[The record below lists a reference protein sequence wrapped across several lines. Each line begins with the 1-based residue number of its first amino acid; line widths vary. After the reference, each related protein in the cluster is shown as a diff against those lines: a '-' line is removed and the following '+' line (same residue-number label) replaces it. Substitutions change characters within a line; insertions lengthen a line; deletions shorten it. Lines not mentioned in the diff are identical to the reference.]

1 MQEQII
7 LDSSMKLEHVA
18 RILNMVSK
26 VPYFTEKNARVKQIE
41 FLPGGLTNSNYKVTI
56 DDEVFA
62 IRVAGDGTT
71 EYLNRPAE
79 KHNASLMS
87 EMGINAKIY
96 YYDETTGDQ
105 ICNFIDGKTMH
116 IPDFQDDDILRKAAQ
131 IFKDYHNSGKE
142 FMDHFDPI
150 RITDEYN
157 NLLIEKE
164 HKDFFEGFDKVRSK
178 FDEIKEA
185 FEINPPKMAPSHNDP
200 LPENYILNGNGKL
213 YLIDWEYSGMSDPCF
228 DLAALIIEN
237 NLSPEQEKVF
247 LEEYFGGELSLK
259 QYGQVV
265 INKFLCDA
273 LWSIWA
279 LLQIATGKP
288 HEEYWPYGLN
298 RFNRCVD
305 LMNQDNFDKY
315 IEAIKE

>member
-1 MQEQII
+1 MREQITI
-7 LDSSMKLEHVA
+7 DSSMKLDHIA

-26 VPYFTEKNARVKQIE
+26 TPYFADKDARVSQVE
-41 FLPGGLTNSNYKVTI
+41 FLPGGLTNSNYKVYI
-56 DDEVFA
+56 DGTPYA

-79 KHNASLMS
+79 KNNASLMS
-87 EMGINAKIY
+87 EMGISADIY
-96 YYDETTGDQ
+96 YYDETTGNQ
-105 ICNFIDGKTMH
+105 ICHFIEGKTLH
-116 IPDFQDDDILRKAAQ
+116 IPDFQEPEILRKAAK
-131 IFKDYHNSGKE
+131 IFQQYHSCGKE

-157 NLLIEKE
+157 ALLAKKNFKE
-164 HKDFFEGFDKVRSK
+164 FFEGFDKVQEK
-178 FDEIKEA
+178 FELIKNA
-185 FEINPPKMAPSHNDP
+185 FEKNPPKLVACHNDP
-200 LPENYILNGNGKL
+200 LPENYILNGDKM
-213 YLIDWEYSGMSDPCF
+213 YLIDWEYSGMCDPSF

-237 NLSPEQEKVF
+237 NLTPELEKVF
-247 LEEYFGGELSLK
+247 LEGYFGSELTMK

-273 LWSIWA
+273 LWSVWA

-298 RFNRCVD
+298 RFNRA
-305 LMNQDNFDKY
+305 LGFMNDENFDNY
-315 IEAIKE
+315 IAAIKE

>member
-7 LDSSMKLEHVA
+7 LDSSMKLDHVG
-18 RILNMVSK
+18 RILSMISK
-26 VPYFTEKNARVKQIE
+26 VPYFTEKNARVSQIE
-41 FLPGGLTNSNYKVTI
+41 YLLGGLTNSNYKVTI
-56 DDEVFA
+56 DGKAYA

-87 EMGINAKIY
+87 DMDINAKIF
-96 YYDETTGDQ
+96 YYDETTGNQ
-105 ICNFIDGKTMH
+105 ICSFIEGKTMH
-116 IPDFQDDDILRKAAQ
+116 IPDFQDEKALKMAAQ
-131 IFKDYHNSGKE
+131 IFKKYHYSGLE

-157 NLLIEKE
+157 ALLAKKDFKE
-164 HKDFFEGFDKVRSK
+164 FFEGFDKVREK
-178 FDEIKEA
+178 FEAIKEA
-185 FEINPPKMAPSHNDP
+185 FEKNPPKLAPCHNDP
-200 LPENYILNGNGKL
+200 LPENYILNGEKM
-213 YLIDWEYSGMSDPCF
+213 YLIDWEYSGMCDPSF

-237 NLSPEQEKVF
+237 NLTPELEKVF
-247 LEEYFGGELSLK
+247 LEEYFGGELTMK

-288 HEEYWPYGLN
+288 YEDYWPYGLN
-298 RFNRCVD
+298 RFHRA
-305 LMNQDNFDKY
+305 LGFMNDENFDNY
-315 IEAIKE
+315 IEAIKG